1 MFLRSSKKTIP
12 IEKQEID
19 YNENIKDT
27 KTSLVSIVQNLF
39 DNINYYTEQL
49 AKLEKENKQL
59 KQFINE
65 LSDMIQVDRDC
76 MLPEMKAFLLKNS
89 SSKEDKQKPVQD

>member
-12 IEKQEID
+12 IEKQKFD

-27 KTSLVSIVQNLF
+27 KVSLVSIVQNLF

-65 LSDMIQVDRDC
+65 LSDM
-76 MLPEMKAFLLKNS
+76 EKKGAF
-89 SSKEDKQKPVQD
+89 

>member
-1 MFLRSSKKTIP
+1 MFSLSSKKTIP
-12 IEKQEID
+12 IEEQEID